1 MPITRCLPSGNGL
14 LFAWGLVAL
23 LLPAGTCPAAPVAV
37 AIVQEAPWSPGD
49 EARAGAGEFA
59 VLMQIAELRRSGAR
73 AGLLGV
79 GAARGVFAPGA
90 ERALRFAALNGVAV
104 AKLGARGDVAPCPD
118 EIFIDAGVLSEA
130 EAQRILREALATLG
144 SPPRAANPHAP
155 TVDEVAAVRAHM
167 RRLQQHF
174 ILANATVVARN

>member
-1 MPITRCLPSGNGL
+1 MPITRRLPSGNGRFLAAGL
-14 LFAWGLVAL
+14 LSAL
-23 LLPAGTCPAAPVAV
+23 LHSAPCAAAPVAV
-37 AIVQEAPWSPGD
+37 AIIQEAPWSPGD
-49 EARAGAGEFA
+49 DTREGAGEFA
-59 VLMQIAELRRSGAR
+59 VLMQIAELRRSGAC

-104 AKLGARGDVAPCPD
+104 VKLGARGDVAPCPD
-118 EIFIDAGVLSEA
+118 EIFADAGGLTTA
-130 EAQRILREALATLG
+130 EAQRTLRDALAILG
-144 SPPRAANPHAP
+144 SPPRAANPLAP
-155 TVDEVAAVRAHM
+155 TVDEIAAVRAHM